1 MGDQALSFFSG
12 EYYMFEYSL
21 SSGGGGRPGVPADE
35 GGVPYLTE
43 CTSGLVP
50 GQAQPGHLAS
60 PKV

>member
-1 MGDQALSFFSG
+1 
-12 EYYMFEYSL
+12 MFEYSL